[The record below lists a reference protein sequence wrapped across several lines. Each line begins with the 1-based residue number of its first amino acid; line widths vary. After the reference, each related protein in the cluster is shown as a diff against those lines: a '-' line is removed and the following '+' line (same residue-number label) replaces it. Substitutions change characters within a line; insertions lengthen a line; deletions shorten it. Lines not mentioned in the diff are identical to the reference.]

1 MREGYL
7 VIEPIR
13 EYFAICGR
21 LHRDLGRIY
30 REVDSEARRDA
41 GSPLPFRVGEH
52 PDVFQPSHLRLL
64 LLQSSDDSPVL
75 YHRVLVEQI
84 C

>member
-1 MREGYL
+1 MQDGHL
-7 VIEPIR
+7 VTGPIR
-13 EYFAICGR
+13 EYFVLGGR
-21 LHRDLGRIY
+21 LYLGLGRIY

-41 GSPLPFRVGEH
+41 GSPLPFRVGAH
-52 PDVFQPSHLRLL
+52 ADVFQTFHLRLL

-75 YHRVLVEQI
+75 HHRVPVGQI